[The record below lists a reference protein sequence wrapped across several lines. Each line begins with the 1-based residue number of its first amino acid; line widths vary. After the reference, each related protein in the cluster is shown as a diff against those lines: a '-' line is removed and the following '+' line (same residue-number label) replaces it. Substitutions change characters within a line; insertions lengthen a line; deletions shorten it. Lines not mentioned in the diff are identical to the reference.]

1 MTEPVAV
8 LYGAEDEHA
17 TLYEDG
23 EYVHAFGQ
31 GTTPVCSEH
40 GAVPASHF
48 ASDLDECDHRDP
60 WADGDPLSIPTFEV
74 EDILAYVEAQRSQR

>member
-17 TLYEDG
+17 TLYADG

-40 GAVPASHF
+40 GASEQ
-48 ASDLDECDHRDP
+48 DGCDHRDP
-60 WADGDPLSIPTFEV
+60 WVDGDPLSIPTFEV
-74 EDILAYVEAQRSQR
+74 EDVLAHVRAQR